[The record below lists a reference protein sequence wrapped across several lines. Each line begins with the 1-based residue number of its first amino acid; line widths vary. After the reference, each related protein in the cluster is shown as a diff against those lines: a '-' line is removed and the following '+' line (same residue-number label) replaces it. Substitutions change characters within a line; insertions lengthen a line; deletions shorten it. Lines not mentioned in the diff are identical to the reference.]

1 MLREQSVRLRC
12 ALLNAF
18 SALGEEGN
26 FLFFL
31 IAASLTSNQTGY
43 YIKTSQCATDALRW
57 KTES

>member
-1 MLREQSVRLRC
+1 MLREQSVRLCC

-26 FLFFL
+26 FFFL

-57 KTES
+57 KTDS